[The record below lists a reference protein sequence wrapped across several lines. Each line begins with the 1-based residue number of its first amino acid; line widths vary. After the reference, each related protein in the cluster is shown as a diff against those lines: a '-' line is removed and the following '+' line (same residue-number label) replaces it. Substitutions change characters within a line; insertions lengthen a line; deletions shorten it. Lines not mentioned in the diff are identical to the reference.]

1 MIESG
6 VVLRFV
12 QFLQC
17 QGDDDVDV
25 GAVECG
31 WLIEYDCWCDTDDDD
46 HDDVDNDDVDNVDD

>member
-17 QGDDDVDV
+17 QGDDDDDV
-25 GAVECG
+25 GAVECR
-31 WLIEYDCWCDTDDDD
+31 WLIEYDCWFYTDDDL
-46 HDDVDNDDVDNVDD
+46 DDVDNDGD

>member
-17 QGDDDVDV
+17 QGDDDDDYDV
-25 GAVECG
+25 GAVECR
-31 WLIEYDCWCDTDDDD
+31 WLVEYGCWFDTDDD
-46 HDDVDNDDVDNVDD
+46 NVDD